1 MRKSGKASTLL
12 VIILII
18 LMIIGGVFFAY
29 KKGYI
34 KKEKNE
40 VEENNTKSNIT
51 INKVDNNSKE
61 KSNKEIL
68 EEYKPLLE
76 GQDCYALTDLNNDG
90 VVDLITHKEEV
101 ASDKI
106 IAKYK
111 LYSYNDG
118 KVVQLGTVDGRKDNT
133 VFYKMNDN
141 TILFVYGHMGY
152 ETTKTYIIENNKLV
166 EKSSNDRTLK
176 FDEEYVVGD
185 TIIPFDFVT
194 DTIQFEMYE

>member
-176 FDEEYVVGD
+176 SDEEYVVGD

-194 DTIQFEMYE
+194 EKIQFEMYE

>member
-176 FDEEYVVGD
+176 SDEEYVVGD

>member
-12 VIILII
+12 VIVLII
-18 LMIIGGVFFAY
+18 LMIIGGAFFVY

-34 KKEKNE
+34 RKYKNE
-40 VEENNTKSNIT
+40 IEKNNTKGNIT
-51 INKVDNNSKE
+51 ITKTDNGSKE

-68 EEYKPLLE
+68 EEYKALLE
-76 GQDCYALTDLNNDG
+76 GQDCYALVDLNEDG
-90 VVDLITHKEEV
+90 VLELITHKEEV

-111 LYSYNDG
+111 LYSYNGD

-133 VFYKMNDN
+133 MFYKMNDN

-166 EKSSNDRTLK
+166 EKSSNDRTLNP
-176 FDEEYVVGD
+176 DEEYVVGD